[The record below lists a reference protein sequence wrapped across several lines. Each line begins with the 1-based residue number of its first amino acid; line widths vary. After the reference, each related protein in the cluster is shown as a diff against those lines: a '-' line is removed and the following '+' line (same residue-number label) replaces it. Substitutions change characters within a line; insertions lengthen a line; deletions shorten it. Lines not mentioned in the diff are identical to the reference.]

1 MMNGNGMERKCRA
14 ALESEIKAER
24 QNQLSF
30 ALD

>member
-1 MMNGNGMERKCRA
+1 MMDGNGMERKYRE

-24 QNQLSF
+24 QNQFGF